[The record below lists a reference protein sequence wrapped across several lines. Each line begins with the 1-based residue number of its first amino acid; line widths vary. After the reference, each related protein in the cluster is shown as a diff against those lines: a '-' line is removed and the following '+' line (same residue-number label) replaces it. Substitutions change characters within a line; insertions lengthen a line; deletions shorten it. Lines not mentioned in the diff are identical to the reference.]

1 MMPKLFELYNITTTE
16 LQKLKN
22 CKILWTLPTIFL
34 IPNFLVF
41 LVYASN
47 SKYPL
52 VVWDDYFLTPVMLI
66 NLLVGIVFFA
76 LLTGFI
82 FSREYQEHMINNLF
96 TYPSSRSK
104 FFVGK
109 LTVMLIIIAVT
120 LFSSFFLSILSGVIL
135 KHEPLTTAVVFE
147 YLRAYT
153 LMVIMHFAL
162 VPIVA
167 QLSISKRN
175 IIPPIILGICAMV
188 LNIIIFNT
196 PLNTIFPWTIP
207 TVFSPHDG
215 ARTFTNYPLGTF
227 TLLVTFVIGIVLSLN
242 SLKKD
247 VH

>member
-1 MMPKLFELYNITTTE
+1 MPIFLELYNITSTE

-22 CKILWTLPTIFL
+22 CKILWAIPTISILPNLL
-34 IPNFLVF
+34 IF
-41 LVYASN
+41 LVYAFHP
-47 SKYPL
+47 KYPI
-52 VVWDDYFLTPVMLI
+52 VVWQDYFSNPIMLI
-66 NLLVGIVFFA
+66 NLMAGIGFFA
-76 LLTGFI
+76 LLTGYI
-82 FSREYQEHMINNLF
+82 FSREYQEHMINNLL
-96 TYPSSRSK
+96 TYPIRRSN

-109 LTVMLIIIAVT
+109 LIVMLLIIAVT
-120 LFSSFFLSILSGVIL
+120 LFSSFVLSVLSGVIL
-135 KHEPLTTAVVFE
+135 EHEPLTTAVFFE
-147 YLRAYT
+147 YLKAYT

-188 LNIIIFNT
+188 INLIIFNT
-196 PLNTIFPWTIP
+196 PLNIIFPWTIP
-207 TVFSPHDG
+207 TIFSPHEG
-215 ARTFTNYPLGTF
+215 GLTFTNYPLGTF

>member
-1 MMPKLFELYNITTTE
+1 MMTILFDLYKIITTE

-22 CKILWTLPTIFL
+22 CKILWAIPTIFV

-41 LVYASN
+41 LIYAIN
-47 SKYPL
+47 PKYPI
-52 VVWDDYFLTPVMLI
+52 VVWQDYFLTPVMLI
-66 NLLVGIVFFA
+66 NLLVGIGFFA

-96 TYPSSRSK
+96 TYPISRSN

-109 LTVMLIIIAVT
+109 LIVMLIIIAVT
-120 LFSSFFLSILSGVIL
+120 LLASFVLSILSGFIL
-135 KHEPLTTAVVFE
+135 KHEPLTTIVVFE
-147 YLRAYT
+147 YLKVYL
-153 LMVIMHFAL
+153 LMIIMHFAL

-188 LNIIIFNT
+188 LNLIILNT
-196 PLNTIFPWTIP
+196 PFNTIFPWTIP
-207 TVFSPHDG
+207 AIFSPHEG
-215 ARTFTNYPLGTF
+215 GRSFTNYPLGIF
-227 TLLVTFVIGIVLSLN
+227 TLLATFVIGIVLSLN
-242 SLKKD
+242 SLKRD

>member
-1 MMPKLFELYNITTTE
+1 MPKLFELYNIISTE

-22 CKILWTLPTIFL
+22 CKILWAIPTISL

-41 LVYASN
+41 LIYASN
-47 SKYPL
+47 PKFPI
-52 VVWDDYFLTPVMLI
+52 VVWKDYFLLPVMLI
-66 NLLVGIVFFA
+66 NLLVGIGFFA

-96 TYPSSRSK
+96 TYPIRR
-104 FFVGK
+104 FNIFVGK
-109 LTVMLIIIAVT
+109 LMVMFLIIAVT
-120 LFSSFFLSILSGVIL
+120 LFSSFVLSILSGLIL
-135 KHEPLTTAVVFE
+135 KHEPLTTTLVFE
-147 YLRAYT
+147 YLRAYM

-188 LNIIIFNT
+188 LNIIILNT
-196 PLNTIFPWTIP
+196 PFNTIFPWTIP
-207 TVFSPHDG
+207 AIFSPHEG
-215 ARTFTNYPLGTF
+215 GRIFTNYSLGAF
-227 TLLVTFVIGIVLSLN
+227 TLLFTFVIGIVLSFF
-242 SLKKD
+242 SLKRD

>member
-1 MMPKLFELYNITTTE
+1 MPKLFELYNIVSTE
-16 LQKLKN
+16 FQKLKN
-22 CKILWTLPTIFL
+22 CKILWAIPTIFV

-41 LVYASN
+41 LIYAIN
-47 SKYPL
+47 PKYPI
-52 VVWDDYFLTPVMLI
+52 VVWNDYLLTPVMLI
-66 NLLVGIVFFA
+66 NLLVGIGFFA

-96 TYPSSRSK
+96 TYPISRSN

-109 LTVMLIIIAVT
+109 LIVMFLIISVT
-120 LFSSFFLSILSGVIL
+120 LSSSFVLSLLSGAIL
-135 KHEPLTTAVVFE
+135 KHEPLTTVVVIK
-147 YLRAYT
+147 YLKAYI

-188 LNIIIFNT
+188 LNLIILNT
-196 PLNTIFPWTIP
+196 PFNTIFPWTIP
-207 TVFSPHDG
+207 VIFSPHEG
-215 ARTFTNYPLGTF
+215 GRSFINYPLGTF
-227 TLLVTFVIGIVLSLN
+227 TLLVTFVIGIAM
-242 SLKKD
+242 SLKSLKRD